1 MSSRSLTGSTLVRR
15 RFSPVLSLF
24 SVQLLSSFFGLVK
37 SPPCFGRRLRC
48 DVHVR
53 DADAVRDPTTW
64 TILQKDGPNHLRLRY
79 NVLPAHQMALI
90 TSGCAPFRVIDQGF
104 AKGPTAYLTD
114 WCRSPPKGC
123 PAIKLNERRTIMDY
137 PPERW
142 P

>member
-90 TSGCAPFRVIDQGF
+90 TSGCAPFRALLSSKDATVKNVLTS
-104 AKGPTAYLTD
+104 AKSLTRDKMMLGGVWHAEPT
-114 WCRSPPKGC
+114 RPRNPP
-123 PAIKLNERRTIMDY
+123 
-137 PPERW
+137 
-142 P
+142 